1 MWYKLYP
8 ISNLCV
14 AKAAPS
20 TFFKLFS
27 EVPYSTHEIF
37 SSVTSPMS
45 DALNVMLI
53 VSIFITS
60 LIYLLL
66 YHDLYISSIQHI
78 KTLKGGDDMKRDGT
92 AYYPVLESEIILRK
106 ISKKDIYSLLCLQA
120 NTFTLKLNG
129 NLRFSLDEAIRIQE
143 TFFSDVSVNQ
153 LFRHE

>member
-1 MWYKLYP
+1 
-8 ISNLCV
+8 
-14 AKAAPS
+14 
-20 TFFKLFS
+20 
-27 EVPYSTHEIF
+27 
-37 SSVTSPMS
+37 
-45 DALNVMLI
+45 
-53 VSIFITS
+53 
-60 LIYLLL
+60 
-66 YHDLYISSIQHI
+66 
-78 KTLKGGDDMKRDGT
+78 MKRDGT